1 MIRSVRHRGLRRLFE
16 KDDTSGVGA
25 EQLPRVMRVMDHL
38 DEATSP
44 QDLGLPGYNLHPLR
58 GKLRGFWS
66 IWISGNYRLIFRMED
81 GDVYD
86 VDLVDYH

>member
-1 MIRSVRHRGLRRLFE
+1 
-16 KDDTSGVGA
+16 
-25 EQLPRVMRVMDHL
+25 MRVMDHL